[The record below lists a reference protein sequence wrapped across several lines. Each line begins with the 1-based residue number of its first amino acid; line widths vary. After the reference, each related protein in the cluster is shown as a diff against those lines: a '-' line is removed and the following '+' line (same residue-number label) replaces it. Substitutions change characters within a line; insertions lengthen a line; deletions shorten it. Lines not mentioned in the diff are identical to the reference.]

1 MTLERSHKIS
11 GETTATIMK
20 ALAGYLYL
28 KTNVLPI
35 RYVEKL

>member
-1 MTLERSHKIS
+1 MIS
-11 GETTATIMK
+11 GGTTATIMK
-20 ALAGYLYL
+20 ALAGHLYL